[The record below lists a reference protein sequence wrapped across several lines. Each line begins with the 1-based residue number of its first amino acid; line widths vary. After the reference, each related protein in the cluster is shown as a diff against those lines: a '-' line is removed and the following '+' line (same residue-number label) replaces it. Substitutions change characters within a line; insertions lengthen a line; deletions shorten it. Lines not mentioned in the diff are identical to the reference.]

1 MDVRDSGGGAVLVRM
16 KGWYSRH
23 PKLVMALGPLVFAG
37 YVLVRDMSGLYFA
50 IPPLPTG
57 KMQIVGLA
65 PDGARLVAAEG
76 RKEKDG
82 KLRADI
88 LMTFEK
94 PFKAEDVWISYEAKR
109 EWIDCSKSVI
119 ELEGAGFYNDRGEKV
134 LTRYFERKP
143 EAAGP
148 SDREVDYLCHN
159 AKIDVPAV
167 TGYQAAMQQGRDL
180 RVALKNNG

>member
-1 MDVRDSGGGAVLVRM
+1 MDERISGGGAIFARI

-65 PDGARLVAAEG
+65 PDGARLVATEG
-76 RKEKDG
+76 RQEKDG

-88 LMTFEK
+88 LVTFEK
-94 PFKAEDVWISYEAKR
+94 PFKAEGVLISFEAKR

-143 EAAGP
+143 EAVGP
-148 SDREVDYLCHN
+148 SDREVDYLCHD
-159 AKIDVPAV
+159 AKIDVPPV

-180 RVALKNNG
+180 RAALKNNG